1 MESGLTLCYTAYVMP
16 LSEQEIRARLQEL
29 PGWNFVDGKISRDY
43 VFANFVEAFAA
54 MTAIAVKAEALNHHP
69 DWTNS
74 YNKLK
79 ISLSTH
85 DAGGV
90 TELDFTLAREIEA
103 IVARE

>member
-1 MESGLTLCYTAYVMP
+1 MP
-16 LSEQEIRARLQEL
+16 LTETEIRARFQEL
-29 PGWNFVDGKISRDY
+29 PGWNFVDGKITREY
-43 VFANFVEAFAA
+43 VFANFTEAFAT
-54 MTAIAVKAEALNHHP
+54 MTAVAVKAEALNHHP

-90 TELDFTLAREIEA
+90 TELDFTLAREIEKIA
-103 IVARE
+103 TTKVIHRNERE